1 MKPDKRGKNMQIDAR
16 TLSSQLAAMANLI
29 AGSSLPRHAAPVRLI
44 RDASARLAAIA
55 EAPGDASLDRIIPG
69 EWLDDVGNPR
79 PGFEW
84 IDDNAIE

>member
-1 MKPDKRGKNMQIDAR
+1 MQIDAH
-16 TLSSQLAAMANLI
+16 TLSSQLAAMASLI
-29 AGSSLPRHAAPVRLI
+29 DGSSLPRHAAPLRLI

-55 EAPGDASLDRIIPG
+55 EAPGDATLDRIIPG

-84 IDDNAIE
+84 IDDDSIE